1 VQVVDGAI
9 FDPGKSGLQSLSIDG
24 SSGRT
29 THFDMD
35 QVEAMDETRGA
46 ATMNLPAE
54 AVQEVVVSRVTP
66 PLFQSL
72 NAAGAVQVTTR
83 SGARTGTAICLA
95 ICATNFSVG
104 RVSGGASDYSASSMV
119 WRRRRGDQGQGFF
132 VYRRGTH

>member
-1 VQVVDGAI
+1 M
-9 FDPGKSGLQSLSIDG
+9 
-24 SSGRT
+24 R
-29 THFDMD
+29 
-35 QVEAMDETRGA
+35 TRGA

-83 SGARTGTAICLA
+83 SGGEDWHGNLFGNLRDHFSGWPGFRRGPRITA
-95 ICATNFSVG
+95 
-104 RVSGGASDYSASSMV
+104 ASSMGLAAAA
-119 WRRRRGDQGQGFF
+119 RYQGQGFF